1 MSSWLCHCI
10 YMTMVI
16 TQVLHN
22 STSYNL
28 FDQSC
33 VKNQVKAEL
42 NSSRF
47 INFSLLPG
55 PSLQTYNSTL
65 EAGAAAGES

>member
-1 MSSWLCHCI
+1 
-10 YMTMVI
+10 MTLVI

-55 PSLQTYNSTL
+55 PGPSLQTYNSTL